1 MSLDLENTTLKE
13 VVKPLNPMKEW
24 LVEYTGK
31 REESEEVTVEM
42 IVGVM
47 ADEFPEFIMA
57 LAEENFIRGYQQS
70 IQDTIGGYDL
80 MESVRKEQE
89 KNADEE

>member
-80 MESVRKEQE
+80 MESVRAEQE